1 MTVGGER
8 SSEETAVRV
17 LAVDDHEAFRAAVRD
32 LIAATS
38 GFRFVG
44 EATSGPEAL
53 LAVETLHPELIL
65 LDVQMPGMDGVQVA
79 QRISAKHPATLIV
92 LVSAADPH
100 GLPVTACLAGTVP
113 MERKQDLCPRRL
125 RELWAAR
132 PTSSRSD
139 EGAGAARP

>member
-1 MTVGGER
+1 MVEGMER
-8 SSEETAVRV
+8 RSEETAVRV
-17 LAVDDHEAFRAAVRD
+17 LAVDDHDAFRAAVRD

-38 GFRFVG
+38 GFRLVG

-53 LAVETLHPELIL
+53 LAVETLKPELIL

-79 QRISAKHPATLIV
+79 QRVSATHPGTLIV
-92 LVSAADPH
+92 LVSAADPRR
-100 GLPVTACLAGTVP
+100 LPVTACLAGTVP

-132 PTSSRSD
+132 PTSSGSD
-139 EGAGAARP
+139 DGEGAPRP